1 MGFPG
6 KKKKSNPDNGEV
18 TSITATSTTTFTAP
32 KVTPIV
38 NTKNE
43 VLDFLE
49 NNLKVCE
56 KAIADCQE
64 KLGKAEKDSVL
75 RGVIIAQINHELTG
89 KSSLVAQIQLQQ

>member
-6 KKKKSNPDNGEV
+6 KKKKSEEQ
-18 TSITATSTTTFTAP
+18 IE
-32 KVTPIV
+32 TPVV